1 MKEQS
6 TTKGFAILSL
16 AGMMVKVL
24 SLLYIPFLR
33 VIITDEGYGVYG
45 AAYSVYVFIFVL
57 TNSGIPVAISKLISE
72 LTAVGNYKDAVK
84 TFKIA
89 RFMLLIIGIFMTG
102 LMLLFSSPIS
112 KGINQRRAYLSIIA
126 LSPAVLFTSIASAYR
141 GYFQG
146 WGNMTPTAI
155 SQVIEQVGNTIFTLL
170 FGIFLIK
177 YGLEAGCAG
186 ATMGTSIGAFLSAIF
201 LIIVYEKN
209 KKIKIPSKFKE
220 VEIKRHTNKEIIS
233 KIVNYGVPITV
244 CVGMTYAG
252 DLIDLSNTMGRLIVG
267 GKLEGEAS
275 KLYGFLVKYK
285 QLINVPIAIITSLAV
300 AILPAISS
308 AAAINDRDT
317 VKSKIRYAFRI
328 CFLIAIPSAVGLG
341 ILSGAI
347 FNMLKFGDGA
357 YLMKYGSIVV
367 VLMSIMQIQTTIL
380 QSIGKLYTATLYA
393 VIGIVCKIVANY
405 FLISI
410 PSLNILGAIYG
421 SIIGYLVP
429 ILLNHR
435 MLLKSLNI
443 KFKLLEQAKKP
454 AIASMFM
461 GLVVILSNLFLSK
474 FFNLHL
480 KGYFANTIVTIIA
493 VVLGMYAYLFA
504 MVITGGITKEDFKV
518 FPRKL
523 NRFIPNFIM
532 KKMK

>member
-24 SLLYIPFLR
+24 SLLYIPFLT

-72 LTAVGNYKDAVK
+72 LTAVGNYKDAAK

-89 RFMLLIIGIFMTG
+89 RAMLLVTGIVMTC
-102 LMLLFSSPIS
+102 LMLSFSAPIS
-112 KGINQRRAYLSIIA
+112 KVIHQRRAYLSIIA

-146 WGNMTPTAI
+146 FGNMTPTAV
-155 SQVIEQVGNTIFTLL
+155 SQVIEQIANTVFTLL
-170 FGIFLIK
+170 FALFLIN
-177 YGLEAGCAG
+177 YGVEAGCAG

-209 KKIKIPSKFKE
+209 KKIKVPSKFKE
-220 VEIKRHTNKEIIS
+220 VEIRRYTNREIIL
-233 KIVNYGVPITV
+233 KIINYGIPITV

-252 DLIDLSNTMGRLIVG
+252 DLIDLGNTMSRLIVG
-267 GKLEGEAS
+267 GKLEGDATR
-275 KLYGFLVKYK
+275 LYGYLVKYK
-285 QLINVPIAIITSLAV
+285 QLINVPIAIVTSLAV

-308 AAAINDRDT
+308 AAAINDRET
-317 VKSKIRYAFRI
+317 VKFKIKYAFRI
-328 CFLIAIPSAVGLG
+328 CFLIAVPSAVGLG
-341 ILSGAI
+341 ILSENI

-367 VLMSIMQIQTTIL
+367 ILMSIMQIQTTIL

-393 VIGIVCKIVANY
+393 VIGIVFKIVANY

-421 SIIGYLVP
+421 SIIGYLIP
-429 ILLNHR
+429 IILNHK

-443 KFKLLEQAKKP
+443 KFKLLEQAKRP
-454 AIASMFM
+454 VIASGFM
-461 GLVVILSNLFLSK
+461 GLVVILSNLFFGR
-474 FFNLHL
+474 FFNIYS
-480 KGYFANTIVTIIA
+480 KGYFANTIVTLISVI
-493 VVLGMYAYLFA
+493 LGMYSYLFA
-504 MVITGGITKEDFKV
+504 MVITGGITNEDFKA

-523 NRFIPNFIM
+523 NRFIPKFIIE
-532 KKMK
+532 KMK

>member
-33 VIITDEGYGVYG
+33 LIITDEGYGIYG

-89 RFMLLIIGIFMTG
+89 RFILLIIGIFMTC
-102 LMLLFSSPIS
+102 LMLLFSSFIS
-112 KGINQRRAYLSIIA
+112 QGIHQKRAYLSIIA
-126 LSPAVLFTSIASAYR
+126 LSPAVLFTSIASSYR

-146 WGNMTPTAI
+146 FANMTPTAI

-170 FGIFLIK
+170 FALLLIN

-186 ATMGTSIGAFLSAIF
+186 ATMGTSIGAFLSALF
-201 LIIVYEKN
+201 LIIIYEKN
-209 KKIKIPSKFKE
+209 KKIKVPSKFKE
-220 VEIKRHTNKEIIS
+220 TEVKRYTNKQIIS
-233 KIVNYGVPITV
+233 KIINYGIPITI

-252 DLIDLSNTMGRLIVG
+252 DLIDLSNTMGRLIAG
-267 GKLEGEAS
+267 GKLEGEAAR
-275 KLYGFLVKYK
+275 LYGFLVKYK

-308 AAAINDRDT
+308 AAAINDKET

-328 CFLIAIPSAVGLG
+328 CFLIAIPSAMGLG
-341 ILSGAI
+341 ILSGDI
-347 FNMLKFGDGA
+347 FNMLKFGNGA
-357 YLMKYGSIVV
+357 YLMRYGSVVV
-367 VLMSIMQIQTTIL
+367 VLMSVMQIQTTIL
-380 QSIGKLYTATLYA
+380 QSVGKLYTATLYA

-405 FLISI
+405 FLIAI

-421 SIIGYLVP
+421 SVIGYLVP
-429 ILLNHR
+429 IVLNHR

-454 AIASMFM
+454 VVASIFM
-461 GLVVILSNLFLSK
+461 GIVVMSSDLFLSK

-480 KGYFANTIVTIIA
+480 KGYFANTITTVI
-493 VVLGMYAYLFA
+493 VVALGMYGYLFA
-504 MVITGGITKEDFKV
+504 VVITGGITKEDLKM
-518 FPRKL
+518 FPRKINNL
-523 NRFIPNFIM
+523 IPNFIM
-532 KKMK
+532 KRMK